1 MPQFKDLRRGD
12 IAEVDL
18 AYSYH
23 EITSEGYLR
32 TVRSQTV
39 RLLEDPH
46 PCQDPRCQALIAHAI
61 DLTTHQ
67 TTVVHRHPDR
77 KAVLIEGAAR
87 NDH

>member
-1 MPQFKDLRRGD
+1 MTQFKDLRCGD
-12 IAEVDL
+12 IAEIDL
-18 AYSYH
+18 AYTYH
-23 EITSEGYLR
+23 EITAEGYLR

-61 DLTTHQ
+61 DLAIHQ
-67 TTVVHRHPDR
+67 PTVVHRRPDR

-87 NDH
+87 SDH